1 MRIFRTI
8 LILSGVTAFM
18 PAPPEDSTQNTAA
31 AETQATGGLL
41 SSATMA
47 FADMAGFCS
56 RQPDVCRTAGYMA
69 GRLEA
74 KAKYSVRLIYEWAAE
89 SSSEPQVSP
98 LPDQA
103 DATDPMTTG
112 STRSLMADAA
122 PAAGQSTLKIE
133 DLIPEW
139 RGPLPRKK
147 KG

>member
-8 LILSGVTAFM
+8 LFLSGVTAFM
-18 PAPPEDSTQNTAA
+18 PTPPEDSTQNIATAKT
-31 AETQATGGLL
+31 EATGGLL

-47 FADMAGFCS
+47 FADVAGFCS

-89 SSSEPQVSP
+89 SSGEPQVSP
-98 LPDQA
+98 LPGQA
-103 DATDPMTTG
+103 DATDPLATG
-112 STRSLMADAA
+112 SIRSLVADAA
-122 PAAGQSTLKIE
+122 PGQSTLKIE

-139 RGPLPRKK
+139 RGPPPAKK